1 MSTGTRMRR
10 KTPSG
15 VGPGVGVAVG
25 VIVGVGVTVAVGV
38 RVGVGEGVSVAVSEG
53 VTVGLM
59 VGVGDAVG
67 WGGAVAGVMMGVGV
81 VTQAASSARLIAA
94 AMSRMIE
101 PGIFVWSDR
110 CIYACFRT
118 TASLIRATRTF
129 MPTLCTR
136 MMSAPRRIPMTVVA
150 AVPSSR

>member
-1 MSTGTRMRR
+1 MRR
-10 KTPSG
+10 NTPSG
-15 VGPGVGVAVG
+15 VGPGVGVDVG

-38 RVGVGEGVSVAVSEG
+38 GVGVGVGVLVGVAVSEG
-53 VTVGLM
+53 VSVGLA

-67 WGGAVAGVMMGVGV
+67 AGGEMAGVMMGVGV
-81 VTQAASSARLIAA
+81 VPQAANNHTLITA
-94 AMSRMIE
+94 AMSRMKG
-101 PGIFVWSDR
+101 PDIFTWDDR
-110 CIYACFRT
+110 CIYARFRT

-129 MPTLCTR
+129 MRTLWTR